1 MATRNIKSEK
11 TKQLQGAHT
20 SSAVVKLMQI
30 EKQVSLGLV
39 GRESMI
45 RDLSLAFVARTNVLF
60 LGPPGTAK
68 TMGVQRFAALVMPK
82 GKTFDVLL
90 TKFTTRDEVF
100 GPVDL
105 QELKGGTLRYNTTG
119 FLPEAEFGI
128 LDEVFKGSSAIQ
140 NAMLRIANERT
151 FRNGD
156 TETKCPTRMLVGMSN
171 EFPEDPALLAAFFD
185 RFPIKRMV
193 GYLEADAF
201 RTMLAA
207 KTKRGR
213 DARAAELNIDTKAEP
228 VVLTDEDRDEIDRL
242 FKATRIPDVVL
253 DALAEL
259 REKLKAKQVIISD
272 RRWMQAIDV
281 LRAAAVL
288 AQRDE
293 VTKGDLRVLEGVLWN
308 NEAQLAAVQGIL
320 PDFVSPFEKDLRRVL
335 DEVYAERKALIEQ
348 GTPQAIMESA
358 STTLRK
364 IRSIGGQIDMLDEDG
379 LSESEAEKLAEVKT
393 MVERL
398 DKVVMNVARGRAT
411 ADDLTAT
418 MADDV
423 VV

>member
-1 MATRNIKSEK
+1 MATNSKTVK
-11 TKQLQGAHT
+11 TKQATGAHT
-20 SSAVVKLMQI
+20 NGAVAKLIAI
-30 EKQVSLGLV
+30 EKQVSLGLI

-68 TMGVQRFAALVMPK
+68 TMGVQRFASMVMPK

-105 QELKGGTLRYNTTG
+105 AALKGGTLRYNTSG

-128 LDEVFKGSSAIQ
+128 LDEVFKGSSAIM
-140 NAMLRIANERT
+140 NAMLRVANERT

-156 TETKCPTRMLVGMSN
+156 TDTKCPTRMLVGMSN

-193 GYLEADAF
+193 GYLEADSF
-201 RTMLAA
+201 RAMLAS
-207 KTKRGR
+207 KTRRGR
-213 DARAAELNIDTKAEP
+213 DARAAEFGIDAKAEP
-228 VVLTDEDRDEIDRL
+228 VALTDADRDELDRL
-242 FKATRIPDVVL
+242 FKATRVPDAVL

-259 REKLKAKQVIISD
+259 REKLKSKQVVISD

-293 VTKGDLRVLEGVLWN
+293 VTKGDLRILEGVLWN
-308 NEAQLAAVQGIL
+308 NEAQLATVRAIL

-335 DEVYAERKALIEQ
+335 DEVYAERKALVEA
-348 GTPQAIMESA
+348 GSPQAIMEMA

-364 IRSIGGQIDMLDEDG
+364 IRGIGSQIDMLDEDG
-379 LSESEAEKLAEVKT
+379 LSESESDKLAEVKS
-393 MVERL
+393 MIDRL
-398 DKVVMNVARGRAT
+398 DKVVMNVARGRAS

-418 MADDV
+418 MADDIV
-423 VV
+423 V